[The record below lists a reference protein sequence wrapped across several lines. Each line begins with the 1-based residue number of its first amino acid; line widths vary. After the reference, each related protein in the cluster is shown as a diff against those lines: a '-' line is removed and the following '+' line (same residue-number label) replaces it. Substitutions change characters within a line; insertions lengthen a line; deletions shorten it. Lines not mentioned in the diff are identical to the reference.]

1 MIFSARFASLSLS
14 SSTRTD
20 SFFLCL
26 LSFLE
31 DKMAALIGVD
41 CQRTLNPV
49 LGLLCSS
56 ERTVE
61 VTVHGAV
68 YVEVEGSTLT

>member
-1 MIFSARFASLSLS
+1 
-14 SSTRTD
+14 
-20 SFFLCL
+20 
-26 LSFLE
+26 
-31 DKMAALIGVD
+31 MAALIGVD

-56 ERTVE
+56 EHTVE

-68 YVEVEGSTLT
+68 YVEVEGSTLA

>member
-20 SFFLCL
+20 SLLLCL
-26 LSFLE
+26 LPFLE
-31 DKMAALIGVD
+31 DRMAALIGVD
-41 CQRTLNPV
+41 CQHTLNPV

-68 YVEVEGSTLT
+68 YVEVEGSTLA